1 MNDFKDQLV
10 TECIGRYL
18 IDMPRKTALLSDLQI
33 NSDVRIDATPM
44 SKIDFLDEMKRL
56 EASFKSTK
64 HSDGF
69 QFLFEV
75 SEPDGEYSKLFVRL
89 KDAYEAESSRYLEA
103 YKWDKGYTIKLI
115 GKASDNSAEKFKNDK
130 LAMLVGTTLPKKRA
144 TLISL
149 LKQVRGRD
157 RHEIPTEPGTCF
169 NGGFLAGKAH
179 DLEVFSGA
187 FALVDKEDVQISFD
201 SNSRYYVEKTLLERS
216 SELNGDL
223 AKYVSIVPGG
233 RIIREQKIT
242 VNGMPAEEWL
252 MAGETH
258 LEIPGHHFILNF
270 NEKQATPQAPFLELD
285 MRTGASTMLAD
296 DHWYS
301 QEDGKLLF
309 KTASLTENE
318 ALSLWE
324 LVSRSLRVRPGAY

>member
-44 SKIDFLDEMKRL
+44 SKIDFLDEMERL
-56 EASFKSTK
+56 ELSYKAIK
-64 HSDGF
+64 HIHNY
-69 QFLFEV
+69 QVLFEI

-89 KDAYEAESSRYLEA
+89 EDIDSSETSRYLEA
-103 YKWDKGYTIKLI
+103 YKWNNGYTIKLI
-115 GKASDNSAEKFKNDK
+115 SKASDNSAEKFKDDK

-144 TLISL
+144 TLIAL

-157 RHEIPTEPGTCF
+157 RHEIPTGPGTCF
-169 NGGFLAGKAH
+169 DGGFLAGKAH
-179 DLEVFSGA
+179 DLEIFSGA
-187 FALVDKEDVQISFD
+187 FALVDKQDVQISFD
-201 SNSRYYVEKTLLERS
+201 SHSRYYVEKTLLERS
-216 SELNGDL
+216 SEFNGDL
-223 AKYVSIVPGG
+223 ARYVGIVPGG

-252 MAGETH
+252 MAGETNLH
-258 LEIPGHHFILNF
+258 IPGHHFILNF
-270 NEKQATPQAPFLELD
+270 NERQATPQAPFLELD
-285 MRTGASTMLAD
+285 MTNGDHSMLRS